1 MSALETAPR
10 LITLEGGEG
19 AGKSTVLS
27 ALAQALRA
35 NGGDEVVTTRE
46 PGGTPLAERIRELL
60 LHPDTADAPTAD
72 AELLLM
78 FASRAQH
85 VARVVKPALTR
96 GAWVLSD
103 RFTDASHAYQ
113 GGGRGVDVAT
123 ITALESRF
131 VGLQPGLTLL
141 LDVPVAVGRARAQGR
156 AAPDRIESEADG
168 FFERV
173 RGAYRDLA
181 NAQPRRFRT
190 IDASQPAERV
200 AADAVAALEHYL
212 QGLPRT

>member
-1 MSALETAPR
+1 MNTLDIAPR

-27 ALAQALRA
+27 ALAQALRGR
-35 NGGDEVVTTRE
+35 GGEVVTTRE

-60 LHPDTADAPTAD
+60 LHPDNSDAPGAD
-72 AELLLM
+72 TELLLM

-85 VARVVKPALTR
+85 VATVVRPALAR

-113 GGGRGVDVAT
+113 GGGRGVDRTT
-123 ITALESRF
+123 IAMLESRF

-156 AAPDRIESEADG
+156 NAPDRIEAEADG

-173 RGAYRDLA
+173 RNTYRDLA
-181 NAQPRRFRT
+181 VAQPQRFRV
-190 IDASQPAERV
+190 IDATQPAERV
-200 AADAVAALEHYL
+200 AADAVAVLDHYL
-212 QGLPRT
+212 QRLPQA

>member
-1 MSALETAPR
+1 MTALETASR

-27 ALAQALRA
+27 ALAQALR
-35 NGGDEVVTTRE
+35 GHGDEVVTTRE
-46 PGGTPLAERIRELL
+46 PGGTPLAERVRELL
-60 LHPDTADAPTAD
+60 LHPDNADAPTAET
-72 AELLLM
+72 ELLLM

-85 VARVVKPALTR
+85 VATVVRPALAR

-113 GGGRGVDVAT
+113 GGGRGVDSAT
-123 ITALESRF
+123 ISMLESRF

-173 RGAYRDLA
+173 RIAYRDLA
-181 NAQPRRFRT
+181 MAQPRRFRV

-200 AADAVAALEHYL
+200 AADAAAALDRYL
-212 QGLPRT
+212 QGLSQA

>member
-1 MSALETAPR
+1 MTALDIAPR
-10 LITLEGGEG
+10 LVTLEGGEG

-27 ALAQALRA
+27 ALAQVLHGQ
-35 NGGDEVVTTRE
+35 GGEVVTTRE

-60 LHPDTADAPTAD
+60 LHPGHDDAPAAD
-72 AELLLM
+72 TELLLM

-85 VARVVKPALTR
+85 VAGVVRPALAR

-113 GGGRGVDVAT
+113 GGGRGVDAAT
-123 ITALESRF
+123 IAMLESRF

-156 AAPDRIESEADG
+156 AAPDRIEAEADG

-181 NAQPRRFRT
+181 ACQPRRFRV

-200 AADAVAALEHYL
+200 AADAVAALGQYL
-212 QGLPRT
+212 QGLSPA